1 MPFDL
6 ASAGISAGAGL
17 LGSIG
22 SMFSS
27 GKAIKAQQEEN
38 EKNRQFNAEQA
49 QLSRDYQTDMYNRNN
64 IYNDPKNV
72 VDRLVKAGL
81 NPALA
86 FGGFANGVAPSGGAA
101 ASSSGSVSPAMP
113 DYSGLSSAGNSVM
126 QARMQEAQIN
136 LMESEAEKN
145 RKDTSWVDRLNTG
158 NLAKLYS
165 SMGVDVSNIKLNSQ
179 QAENLVKQGEQ
190 IDANIAFVR
199 QQGVTEQ
206 LKQKLFDKQVNWTD
220 RLNRQLVEESSA
232 RIKQLYSAA
241 HLNDEQALRIGALLA
256 YDIAESQSRT
266 AANYSSADAS
276 DSASAVSNQ
285 QARSIRFTNDL
296 NETKRRMYGLEGLS
310 HQQWETIEQT
320 NRKIANE
327 ADYAAVKSYIEGAE
341 AGSKV
346 LDAIGDLIKPKIE
359 VQQNE
364 SQQNTSSNNRA
375 SR

>member
-1 MPFDL
+1 MDS
-6 ASAGISAGAGL
+6 AIATAGISAGGGL

-22 SMFSS
+22 SIFSAN
-27 GKAIKAQQEEN
+27 KALKVQQQEN
-38 EKNRQFNAEQA
+38 EKNRQFNAQQA
-49 QLSRDYQTDMYNRNN
+49 QLSRDYQTEMYNRNN

-113 DYSGLSSAGNSVM
+113 DYSGISSAGNSVM
-126 QARMQEAQIN
+126 QSRMLEAQID

-158 NLAKLYS
+158 NLDKLYS
-165 SMGVDVSNIKLNSQ
+165 SIGVDVSNMRLNSQ
-179 QAENLVKQGEQ
+179 QAEYLVKQGEQ
-190 IDANIAFVR
+190 VDANIAFIR
-199 QQGVTEQ
+199 QQGATEQ
-206 LKQKLFDKQVNWTD
+206 LKQKLFDKQVQWTD
-220 RLNRQLVEESSA
+220 RLNNQLVAESTA

-266 AANYSSADAS
+266 EANYASADAS
-276 DSASAVSNQ
+276 NSASAVSNQ

-296 NETKRRMYGLEGLS
+296 NDEKKRLYGLEGITK
-310 HQQWETIEQT
+310 QQWETIEQT
-320 NRKIANE
+320 NRKLSND
-327 ADYAAVKSYIEGAE
+327 ADYSAAKAYIDGAE

-346 LDAIGDLIKPKIE
+346 LDALGDLIKPKIE
-359 VQQNE
+359 VQQN
-364 SQQNTSSNNRA
+364 SS
-375 SR
+375 SSSK